1 MLCEC
6 VREVD
11 IWFTYISA
19 YVLIYWAGF
28 VVISCEDNAGSWCD
42 VTDHDVD
49 PFPTLINFA
58 DGRET
63 LTGCAESILDH
74 WFIHSFIAVL
84 FSPNQEI
91 DFNRPHSFFI
101 HHWAPGR
108 RIKLAPYIDVY
119 GCLYMFVPH
128 IYHRCRDSAVW
139 HLTDSFQAM
148 LLSRNGFWILHGIV
162 SLLLLS
168 IMACWL

>member
-1 MLCEC
+1 MHLLACCQHFVDFLLEMLCEC

-84 FSPNQEI
+84 FSPNQVI
-91 DFNRPHSFFI
+91 DFNQASFFLHPPLGSWKKNQISPLHWCLWMFI
-101 HHWAPGR
+101 HVCTTYLSQMSWQCSVTLNRLISG
-108 RIKLAPYIDVY
+108 LA
-119 GCLYMFVPH
+119 
-128 IYHRCRDSAVW
+128 A
-139 HLTDSFQAM
+139 
-148 LLSRNGFWILHGIV
+148 
-162 SLLLLS
+162 
-168 IMACWL
+168 